1 MSELPNNIEEMKKK
15 INLTSGA
22 QFWAYISPQNETSKY
37 VTKWQVK
44 IEQTDGNWVGIIDSD
59 NPMKILQTPNLSGV
73 FKVTVIASGPRFN
86 EKKLTPKPDS
96 KPNIGCNSN
105 CAAMVGIVAT
115 VGGSDANYWTVW
127 DAFCKGM
134 R

>member
-1 MSELPNNIEEMKKK
+1 MSELPNNIEDMKKEISK
-15 INLTSGA
+15 ANGA

-44 IEQTDGNWVGIIDSD
+44 IEQTDGNWVGTIDSG
-59 NPMKILQTPNLSGV
+59 NPTKILQTPNLSGI
-73 FKVTVIASGPRFN
+73 FKVTVMASGPRFG
-86 EKKLTPKPDS
+86 EKKLTPKPES
-96 KPNIGCNSN
+96 KADIGCNSN

-115 VGGSDANYWTVW
+115 KDGSDANYWTVW
-127 DAFCKGM
+127 DAFC